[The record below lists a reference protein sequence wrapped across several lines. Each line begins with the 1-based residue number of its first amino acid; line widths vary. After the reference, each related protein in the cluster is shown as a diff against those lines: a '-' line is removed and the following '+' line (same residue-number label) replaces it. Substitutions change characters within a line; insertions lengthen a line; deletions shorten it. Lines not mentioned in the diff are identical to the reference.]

1 MKKLTASRAFML
13 EEEGR
18 QSIASA
24 NSGELGII
32 LAFGQAERTIAMA
45 PKRRMI
51 SAIENAVTVVGHER
65 LGRRRQP
72 EPGFFG
78 RRVHGRA
85 IASLPVARMTAIAAA
100 CERLRRKSG
109 FAVITE

>member
-1 MKKLTASRAFML
+1 ML

-18 QSIASA
+18 QSIVSAS
-24 NSGELGII
+24 SGELVIM

-65 LGRRRQP
+65 LGHRRQP

-78 RRVHGRA
+78 HPRSWQGHSLAGTRA
-85 IASLPVARMTAIAAA
+85 DDRDRS
-100 CERLRRKSG
+100 RL
-109 FAVITE
+109 